1 MVVDS
6 PLAIPAELSRIE
18 LAAGSELDAWEDTRT
33 LSLVADGADV
43 PPDSGVTAFPL
54 PASFVVAPR
63 SATST
68 VVELRAASGG
78 SVFSTETYVVSGMRA
93 GEVRVLEVVLDR
105 SCAERCV
112 TEISFDD
119 LRRVRSEGELDAG
132 ADTPL

>member
-6 PLAIPAELSRIE
+6 PLAIPGELNRIE
-18 LAAGSELDAWEDTRT
+18 LAAGRELDAWEDTRT

-63 SATST
+63 AETST
-68 VVELRAASGG
+68 VIELRGATGG
-78 SVFSTETYVVSGMRA
+78 SVFSTETYVVSGIRA
-93 GEVRVLEVVLDR
+93 GEVRLLEVVLDR

-112 TEISFDD
+112 FEVSFDD
-119 LRRVRSEGELDAG
+119 LRRIRSEAELDAG
-132 ADTPL
+132 TDTPL